1 MAAIKKPVVLAKN
14 LLILIFSLRRYV
26 IEKSMINDEKPTIPN
41 LIKTEKIDL
50 ILKLNNFMDYDCI
63 MDSISST
70 SIGQLLRKSIC
81 TPLDFNKISFS
92 IRMPIPSS

>member
-50 ILKLNNFMDYDCI
+50 ILKLKILWITIALKILFL
-63 MDSISST
+63 
-70 SIGQLLRKSIC
+70 LLR
-81 TPLDFNKISFS
+81 
-92 IRMPIPSS
+92 